1 MIINS
6 FHQPSI
12 FILLLDSLF
21 IKKETNHEK
30 ETRNHQKS
38 KRNIVDNFCEL
49 YMEKPIEKIS
59 IQEITN
65 KAGYNRSTFY
75 QYFSDIYELLTYVE
89 DELLRYIKKGL
100 ENEQSSAKEAVN
112 NALSC
117 LDEEKYMLSFQ
128 ALLGDYG
135 SVRFL
140 DRLKKEVFQDRL
152 KLDYS
157 KNDLLTP
164 YLIEFQIATSFSLFR
179 LWIQR
184 NKDLSSEAFSQ
195 LVDTLYRTG
204 ASLYFEK

>member
-1 MIINS
+1 M
-6 FHQPSI
+6 
-12 FILLLDSLF
+12 
-21 IKKETNHEK
+21 KKKPEITK
-30 ETRNHQKS
+30 KT

-65 KAGYNRSTFY
+65 RAGYNRSTFY

-89 DELLRYIKKGL
+89 DELLSYIKKGL

-140 DRLKKEVFQDRL
+140 ERLKKEVFQDRL